1 MYRRRRVTSAAL
13 ALAAVL
19 VASAC
24 TEADNGNNTLAG
36 VSQQPEVTSAA
47 PTPTEGAATTPP
59 AGGGDGE
66 IKLEAKDNEFV
77 PKDITAKAGTINI
90 LMDNTGVA
98 PHTFTNKD
106 LGVDVNA
113 NGGEQAKIKI
123 ENAKPGTYTFICIY
137 HEALKMV
144 GELTVT

>member
-36 VSQQPEVTSAA
+36 VTQQPEASSSA
-47 PTPTEGAATTPP
+47 PTPTEGAQTTPP
-59 AGGGDGE
+59 AASDGE

-77 PKDITAKAGTINI
+77 PKDITAKAGTITI

-98 PHTFTNKD
+98 PHTFTNKE

-113 NGGEQAKIKI
+113 NGGEKAQIKI
-123 ENAKPGTYTFICIY
+123 ENAKPGKYHFICVY
-137 HEALKMV
+137 HETIGMV
-144 GELTVT
+144 GDLTVT

>member
-19 VASAC
+19 AVSAC
-24 TEADNGNNTLAG
+24 SEADNGNNTLAG
-36 VSQQPEVTSAA
+36 VTQKPEVTSAA

-59 AGGGDGE
+59 ATGGDGE
-66 IKLEAKDNEFV
+66 IELEAKDNEFV

-90 LMDNTGVA
+90 FMDNTGQA
-98 PHTFTNKD
+98 PHTFTSKD

-113 NGGEQAKIKI
+113 DGGKKAQIKI
-123 ENAKPGTYTFICIY
+123 ENAKPGSYTFVCVY
-137 HEALKMV
+137 HEALNMV

>member
-19 VASAC
+19 AVSAC
-24 TEADNGNNTLAG
+24 SEADNGNNSLAG
-36 VSQQPEVTSAA
+36 RTQQPEVTSAA
-47 PTPTEGAATTPP
+47 PTPTGGAQTTPP
-59 AGGGDGE
+59 ATGDEE
-66 IKLEAKDNEFV
+66 IKLEAKDSEFA
-77 PKDITAKAGTINI
+77 PKEITAKAGTITI
-90 LMDNTGVA
+90 LMDNTGQA

-113 NGGEQAKIKI
+113 NAGEKAQIKI
-123 ENAKPGTYTFICIY
+123 ENAKPGKYTFVCIY
-137 HEALKMV
+137 HEAAGMV